1 MMDQLTLDIGLRED
15 STFANYHVGKNQ
27 VALDCV
33 QAVITGEE
41 HYAFISGSLG
51 AGKTHLLQAACH
63 AVGESGE
70 AAFYLSLQEFQD
82 YSPELFQGLEQLRL
96 VCIDDIEAIAGQAH
110 WEEALMDLFNRMK
123 DAQQGL
129 LFAAHNTPHFIGVQL
144 PDLVSRLNSGMVLQ
158 LQSLSDI
165 EMCGILQEKAQA
177 RGFQLPTEVA
187 SYLLRHGTR
196 NMKGLIDSLN
206 SLDKASLAAHRKLTI
221 PFIKDV
227 LGI

>member
-15 STFANYHVGKNQ
+15 STFANYHIGKNQ
-27 VALDCV
+27 IAVDSCL
-33 QAVITGEE
+33 AVINGAET
-41 HYAFISGSLG
+41 YAFIAGSLG
-51 AGKTHLLQAACH
+51 SGKTHLLQAACH
-63 AVGESGE
+63 AVGETGR
-70 AAFYLSLQEFQD
+70 AAFYLPLAEYQD
-82 YSPELFQGLEQLRL
+82 YNPEVFQGLEQLSL
-96 VCIDDIEAIAGQAH
+96 VCIDDIQAIAGQAL

-123 DAQQGL
+123 DAAQCL
-129 LFAAHNTPHFIGVQL
+129 LLAADNKPHFIGAQL

-158 LQSLSDI
+158 LQPLSDS
-165 EMCGILQEKAQA
+165 EMCGILQEKAIA

-187 SYLLRHGTR
+187 SYLLRHRTR